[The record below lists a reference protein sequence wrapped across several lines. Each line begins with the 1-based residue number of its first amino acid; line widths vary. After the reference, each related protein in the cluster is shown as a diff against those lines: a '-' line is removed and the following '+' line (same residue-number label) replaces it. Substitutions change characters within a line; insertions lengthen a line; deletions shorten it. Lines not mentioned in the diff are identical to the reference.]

1 MRNRGLALVLVAGLA
16 GLSAVGCGGG
26 SSYTEASVT
35 PWLQSQA
42 GPVAIVV
49 EGAWQIVD
57 WGGSTAQPDIWG
69 FNGGAATPFPPVVLI
84 GQTGQLGGS
93 WEDSMLRG
101 AQNGGHLIFVVLM
114 DGVVGYT
121 AHLDV
126 LGDGRTAT
134 GWMCDGFVQA
144 ATTDCDTFTMIR

>member
-1 MRNRGLALVLVAGLA
+1 MKASISALLLTVGLA
-16 GLSAVGCGGG
+16 GLPAIGCGGG
-26 SSYTEASVT
+26 SSYSEASVA

-49 EGAWQIVD
+49 EGAWRIAD

-69 FNGGAATPFPPVVLI
+69 FNGGVPTPFPPVVLL
-84 GQTGQLGGS
+84 GQTGLLGGN
-93 WEDSMLRG
+93 WEDSPLRG
-101 AQNGGHLIFVVLM
+101 AQNGGHLIFVVLT

-144 ATTDCDTFTMIR
+144 PTGDCDSFTMTR

>member
-1 MRNRGLALVLVAGLA
+1 MRNPGIALVLVAGLA
-16 GLSAVGCGGG
+16 GLSAAGCGGP
-26 SSYTEASVT
+26 SATEASVT

-42 GPVAIVV
+42 GPVAVSV
-49 EGAWQIVD
+49 EGAWNIVD
-57 WGGSTAQPDIWG
+57 WGGSTAQPIIWG
-69 FNGGAATPFPPVVLI
+69 PAAGSSVPFPPVVLI

-93 WEDSMLRG
+93 WENSTIRG
-101 AQNGGHLIFVVLM
+101 AQNGGHLIFVVLD

-134 GWMCDGFVQA
+134 GRMCDGFISA
-144 ATTDCDTFTMIR
+144 PTGDCDSFTMSR